1 MTIAVDAGSGRMRR
15 RWWLL
20 GAKLAVSIGLIAWLA
35 RGLGLRTIASTM
47 ATASPLRLVLAGVL
61 LATSHLLASWQWGRL
76 LARAGVRVSPARV
89 IGYTWAAAL
98 GNLVLPTGAGG
109 DVARVV
115 GAGRESGDGPAV
127 LAATLVD
134 RMLGL
139 TTLASLGV
147 LGFPAIQSL
156 VGTGGGRAVILALGA
171 NIVLGLGLF
180 WLLLGPAR
188 EKALSWLARRLP
200 DRPGTGAARLG
211 RALDQMRVHQG
222 YAPLVSI
229 ALGVQI
235 CRILAHAQVAR
246 ALDIPLGL
254 GYFFAFVPLLAV
266 AVSLPV
272 SVGGIGVR
280 ESLGAFLFGMLGIE
294 AAQGSAMQ
302 LLAYLVTIAVTLPGA
317 AAFVF
322 LGRPPDATPPAGE
335 RDR

>member
-127 LAATLVD
+127 LAATL
-134 RMLGL
+134 
-139 TTLASLGV
+139 GV

-156 VGTGGGRAVILALGA
+156 AGTGGGRAVILALGA